1 MRIQSVSTNHY
12 KKTLPSKTKPTF
24 QAKKLVNAKY
34 YEEAIIEKA
43 KKALKN
49 PRWEDQLREK
59 LISTAEALTSWHH
72 HNDMEG
78 MTGLRIFTAIV
89 TFGVSEAYYG
99 YESLE
104 DAYNNNKAIE
114 EDISEIKSCMEDLI
128 ASEKR

>member
-1 MRIQSVSTNHY
+1 MKIQSVSTNHY

-49 PRWEDQLREK
+49 PRWEEQLREK
-59 LISTAEALTSWHH
+59 LISTAEALTSWHR
-72 HNDMEG
+72 ES
-78 MTGLRIFTAIV
+78 MTGLRIFTAIA

-99 YESLE
+99 YESIK
-104 DAYNNNKAIE
+104 DACNNNNAIE
-114 EDISEIKSCMEDLI
+114 EEISEIKSCMEDLI